1 MSVSSF
7 PRPEHIP
14 LLRKKI
20 QEQLQSLGQALEI
33 AERGLNQLKC
43 QYKFGFRSAPEDEWI
58 ELGIHFQVADRL
70 ENSGNE
76 SELSRILDEF
86 LQRHFSNHQIN

>member
-7 PRPEHIP
+7 PRPEHIA
-14 LLRKKI
+14 LLRNKI
-20 QEQLQSLGQALEI
+20 EGRLRSRGEALEI

-43 QYKFGFRSAPEDEWI
+43 QYKFGFRRSPEDEWI

-70 ENSGNE
+70 EHGGND
-76 SELSRILDEF
+76 SELNRILDEF
-86 LQRHFSNHQIN
+86 LERHL